1 MEQMHSKFQDVS
13 DQIVE
18 RIDEMSGRID
28 DLERTLNE
36 LMENAESANSN
47 KNQNVCSSSK
57 D

>member
-28 DLERTLNE
+28 ELERTLSD
-36 LMENAESANSN
+36 LMENAESANN
-47 KNQNVCSSSK
+47 KGQNVCSSSK